1 MNEVSGNPS
10 HQNIMSKKQKIV
22 TAILLSQM
30 LFPALSGVSRAQ
42 QEKINFSTPEQIKEE
57 FNTVPC
63 KDNDRLNAVKALFEK
78 IGAAPSDITI
88 ENFKNVENLLIRKQ
102 GKTDE
107 KIVIGAHYDKV
118 PEGCGAIDNWT
129 GIVAMAHLYK
139 TLKNYLLTKT
149 VLFVAFGK
157 EEKGLIG
164 SRAMTNAIKKED
176 LMQYCAMI
184 NIDSLGL
191 AAPQILANLSSDPL
205 EKLAVEL
212 GENMGMKI
220 YLINIPEAGADSIS
234 FMSKKIPALTISG
247 VSRDWSSI
255 LHTSKDK
262 PTTVNADSVYM
273 GYRLALAIVA
283 SVSEAPCS
291 AYR

>member
-1 MNEVSGNPS
+1 MNEASGNAN

-63 KDNDRLNAVKALFEK
+63 KDSDRLNAVKALFEK

-88 ENFKNVENLLIRKQ
+88 EKFKNVENLMVRKQ

-107 KIVIGAHYDKV
+107 KIVVGAHYDKV

-129 GIVAMAHLYK
+129 GIVAMAHIYK
-139 TLKNYLLTKT
+139 TLKDYPLEKT

-164 SRAMTNAIKKED
+164 SQAMTNAIRKED
-176 LMQYCAMI
+176 LTQYCAMI
-184 NIDSLGL
+184 NIDSLGIT
-191 AAPQILANLSSDPL
+191 APQVIANLSSDSL
-205 EKLAVEL
+205 EQLAVEL
-212 GENMGMKI
+212 ANKM
-220 YLINIPEAGADSIS
+220 NVVFSQVNVSDANADSNS
-234 FMSKKIPALTISG
+234 FISKKIPAVTISALP
-247 VSRDWSSI
+247 RNWSSI
-255 LHTSKDK
+255 LHTSNDK
-262 PTTVNADSVYM
+262 SAKVNADSVYL
-273 GYRLALAIVA
+273 GYRLAMAMLV
-283 SVSEAPCS
+283 SVSETPCS